1 MNIRK
6 DAFIRSAQATA
17 SAMARFNDMGLPPSP
32 STVLPMELAH
42 YVAQDAGENA
52 ELEAWRELAHV
63 EENKRTPG
71 LLGCWV
77 NGKLRFQSRDH
88 DNVHAYAADK
98 MSDKGSRDVWVAP
111 VGSFIDGD
119 TQRKADARKTRK
131 IKAAA

>member
-17 SAMARFNDMGLPPSP
+17 NARARFNDMGLPFSP

-42 YVAQDAGENA
+42 YVAQDAAENA
-52 ELEAWRELAHV
+52 ELEAWRELVPVA
-63 EENKRTPG
+63 ENKRTPG

-98 MSDKGSRDVWVAP
+98 MNDKGSRDVWVAP
-111 VGSFIDGD
+111 VGSFPDD
-119 TQRKADARKTRK
+119 NMVRKTDARKTRK